1 MKTDFVIP
9 RKDTSMATTRSKRI
23 QLPVSE
29 TNTELAKKY
38 WWFCGHPNAVIFSV
52 RTQQHSC
59 PDCPSARPKDG
70 EIYFKGGCLRTGD

>member
-1 MKTDFVIP
+1 
-9 RKDTSMATTRSKRI
+9 MATTRSKTI
-23 QLPVSE
+23 PVSE

-59 PDCPSARPKDG
+59 PDCPGARPKDG
-70 EIYFKGGCLRTGD
+70 EIYFKGGCLHTGD